1 MQMKIQEMLI
11 DRQLPRAELHRIF
24 GEFDTSGDGF
34 VDEDELVVLCLSLTA
49 KHGTAIEERV
59 MRKYLVSLRTEP
71 STPLNLDFDDFV
83 DVYNKFV
90 HAQASGKLVRM
101 QTEANLGAA

>member
-1 MQMKIQEMLI
+1 MSQ
-11 DRQLPRAELHRIF
+11 AEAEDAFLLA
-24 GEFDTSGDGF
+24 DTSGDGL
-34 VDEDELVVLCLSLTA
+34 VDEDELLVLLQQLS
-49 KHGTAIEERV
+49 
-59 MRKYLVSLRTEP
+59 RKRMLIVADEVLLGYVRTFRKEA